1 MQINSAHFVMLWWCN
16 LSHNC
21 WVDSLYQPRYKTTF
35 VKGEMSLGH
44 LEHSQ
49 SSSLGLLVFLSL
61 SLSLSHARSWHF
73 LVVQLTVR
81 DHLYVRKEVKFCRVC
96 QGQGPQGM
104 YCKNGPRSAI
114 FLLCSSFR
122 NPEVH
127 EVQKFYILLRSN
139 EVIPVQCSDGTSPQF
154 RRGSCPSEDSHRC

>member
-1 MQINSAHFVMLWWCN
+1 MLSRFTLPTPVQNYICKRGNEPW
-16 LSHNC
+16 
-21 WVDSLYQPRYKTTF
+21 
-35 VKGEMSLGH
+35 SLGTFPKFFPRPTR
-44 LEHSQ
+44 
-49 SSSLGLLVFLSL
+49 FLSL